1 MALPVPATTLHAAL
15 ESLCVHIKN
24 DPNSL
29 GHFLAL
35 GIAIPRL
42 TRLLVDRLGEVLTTP
57 RKPLALRLT
66 DDPARLKIQ
75 LKEADLLISN
85 FCLDNANFLYSART
99 AFPSDAFR
107 YAPIPGYDP
116 KNPQNT
122 LDLRKVIR
130 EFEEKNALEKPH
142 YSANRLDRGAK
153 VDKLVADYTRIHNNP
168 DDPQQVED
176 ELEFVR
182 DYVDKVHILGTDS
195 YSAMDRLWATWIH
208 VHSAM
213 CRLCPERF
221 ASELTV
227 GLFVAAFPPWT
238 ETLSLLSISSE
249 EFAYWSFAKTN
260 PDAVV
265 TTVTEPWPELLAKKF
280 ANLTFREVMYLL
292 QFIRI
297 QHLDI
302 PFANPVWQ
310 SGVRWILRLCAD
322 LLAHCGPRSIYD
334 GSSEVVEEHH
344 EEDSTERP
352 GPVPP
357 VAIVPKKAG
366 RGSKAPKLY
375 RCGLFISRLTW
386 MTICDLRR
394 LIYVHNSMPK
404 RLAIVPCGDEQA
416 VRTFC
421 SVVCE
426 DAPLSEA
433 QLQDFRSHISRWYQ
447 AFGYYGYCKLKELGI
462 LSSAESIISEC
473 WQGNCFNLIQHKFRT
488 NSMSALVQDR
498 TMHPTLRFFTML
510 VALGRYLEVKGHNN
524 FLDRYYHHYGDRLQ
538 QYYND
543 PDTLKEPK
551 FVCLGSEPG
560 VLWRGVVHQAPKNPE
575 RLFLFFFS
583 VVHDELDSQLDGID
597 VAYVWSSLTGRTAP
611 KPDNSVKIFDML
623 QRYPLSAF
631 GTV

>member
-42 TRLLVDRLGEVLTTP
+42 TRLLVDRLGEVLTVP

-75 LKEADLLISN
+75 LREADLLISH
-85 FCLDNANFLYSART
+85 FCIDNENFLYSART

-116 KNPQNT
+116 SKPQNT

-142 YSANRLDRGAK
+142 YAANRLDRAAK
-153 VDKLVADYTRIHNNP
+153 VKKLVDDYSRLHDNP
-168 DDPQQVED
+168 DDPQQLED

-182 DYVDKVHILGTDS
+182 DYVDKIHIMGTDNFT
-195 YSAMDRLWATWIH
+195 AMDRLWSTWIH

-213 CRLCPERF
+213 ARLCPERY
-221 ASELTV
+221 APELTV
-227 GLFVAAFPPWT
+227 GMFVAAFPPWQ
-238 ETLSLLSISSE
+238 ETLRLLSISSE
-249 EFAYWSFAKTN
+249 EFVYWQFAKTN
-260 PDAVV
+260 PDAVC

-280 ANLTFREVMYLL
+280 AVLTFKEVMYLL
-292 QFIRI
+292 QFVRI

-310 SGVRWILRLCAD
+310 AGVRWIFKLCAD
-322 LLAHCGPRSIYD
+322 LLAHCGPRSIYN
-334 GSSEVVEEHH
+334 GSDEVNEEHH
-344 EEDSTERP
+344 EEDPIERP

-357 VAIVPKKAG
+357 IAIVPKKAG
-366 RGSKAPKLY
+366 QSKTPKLY

-386 MTICDLRR
+386 MTLCDLRR
-394 LIYVHNSMPK
+394 VIYVHNVMPQ
-404 RLAIVPCGDEQA
+404 RLSIVPCGDEQA

-421 SVVCE
+421 SVILE
-426 DAPLSEA
+426 EAALSEA
-433 QLQDFRSHISRWYQ
+433 QTSEFRSHISRFYQ
-447 AFGYYGYCKLKELGI
+447 SIGFYGYCKLKEVGV

-473 WQGNCFNLIQHKFRT
+473 WQGNVFNVIMARFRSE
-488 NSMSALVQDR
+488 SMVSLVQDQ
-498 TMHPTLRFFTML
+498 TMHPTLRFFAML

-538 QYYND
+538 EFYD
-543 PDTLKEPK
+543 KPDTLKEPK

-575 RLFLFFFS
+575 RLFLFYFG
-583 VVHDELDSQLDGID
+583 VVHDELEGMLDFID
-597 VAYVWSSLTGRTAP
+597 ITYVWSSLTGRTAP
-611 KPDNSVKIFDML
+611 KPDNSVKILNML
-623 QRYPLSAF
+623 ERHPLSSF